1 MDGVVMKKKKLLI
14 VAHHLTIGGVQKS
27 LISALKAIDY
37 EKFDVT
43 LYLRKNRTD
52 LFPFVDERI
61 NVIINDDKHHYYRK
75 PLPVIL
81 QILISVFNLS
91 GKKDKVEKFN
101 QKLSDIIVKYT
112 MDYEKKRFF
121 SSEKYDI
128 AIAYVHGYPALFVAE
143 CVDADKKFVF
153 YHTSTDE
160 LHNVHEKIIGEF
172 SKVVAIHNEQ
182 KELIKQWYP
191 QIADRITIVE
201 NYCDKALIEE
211 QSKEF
216 SIEKPEDKTI
226 LCSCGRFSPVKGFD
240 LAIETAK
247 ILKDKNIKFLWY
259 FVGDGPE
266 RVNIEK
272 LIEKY
277 NLQEGIYITGMQKN
291 PYPYINAC
299 DMYVQPSYEESL
311 GLTILEAHRLCTPV
325 IATKTM
331 GGLKTIE
338 DNINGVLCDI
348 NAQAIAEAIE
358 KLMTDKATFENIK
371 ANLNN
376 TDYSEELNK
385 YKTQWQN
392 LLEE

>member
-1 MDGVVMKKKKLLI
+1 MKKKKLLI

-27 LISALKAIDY
+27 LIAALKVLDY

-52 LFPFVDERI
+52 LLPFIDERV
-61 NVIINDDKHHYYRK
+61 NVIINDNKHHYYRK
-75 PLPVIL
+75 PYAVIL
-81 QILISVFNLS
+81 QILIAVFSLL
-91 GKKDKVEKFN
+91 GKKEKAEEYN
-101 QKLSDIIVKYT
+101 QKLSDAIMQYG

-128 AIAYVHGYPALFVAE
+128 SIAYVHGYPALFVAE
-143 CVDADKKFVF
+143 CVKADKKFVF

-160 LHNVHEKIIGEF
+160 LHSVHKRIISKFEKI
-172 SKVVAIHNEQ
+172 VAIHNEQ

-191 QIADRITIVE
+191 EIADRITIVE
-201 NYCDKALIEE
+201 NYCDKSLLEE
-211 QSKEF
+211 KSKEF
-216 SIEKPEDKTI
+216 NVDKPESKTV
-226 LCSCGRFSPVKGFD
+226 LCSCGRFSAVKGFD
-240 LAIETAK
+240 LAVESAK
-247 ILKDKNIKFLWY
+247 ILKESNISFNWY

-266 RVNIEK
+266 RENVEK

-277 NLQEGIYITGMQKN
+277 NLQEEIVITGMQKN

-299 DMYVQPSYEESL
+299 DIYVQPSYQESL
-311 GLTILEAHRLCTPV
+311 GLTILEAHRLCKPV

-338 DNINGVLCDI
+338 NGINGVLCEI
-348 NAQAIAEAIE
+348 NAQAIAETIE
-358 KLMTDKATFENIK
+358 KLLTDKELLENIK
-371 ANLNN
+371 ANLKNI
-376 TDYSEELNK
+376 DYSEELEV

>member
-52 LFPFVDERI
+52 LLPFVDERV

-75 PLPVIL
+75 PYAIFL

-101 QKLSDIIVKYT
+101 QKLSDAIVKYA

-128 AIAYVHGYPALFVAE
+128 AIAYVQGYTALFVADCIE
-143 CVDADKKFVF
+143 AEKKCVFF
-153 YHTSTDE
+153 HTSVDE
-160 LHNVHEKIIGEF
+160 LHTVHEKIIDKF
-172 SKVVAIHNEQ
+172 SKIVAIHNEQ

-191 QIADRITIVE
+191 EIADRITVVE

-216 SIEKPEDKTI
+216 SVEKLENKTI

-240 LAIETAK
+240 LAVEAAK
-247 ILKDKNIKFLWY
+247 VLKEKNISFLWY

-266 RVNIEK
+266 RASLEK
-272 LIEKY
+272 SIKEY
-277 NLQEGIYITGMQKN
+277 NLQEEIIITGMLKN

-299 DMYVQPSYEESL
+299 DIYVQPSYEESL
-311 GLTILEAHRLCTPV
+311 GLTILEAHRLCKSV

-338 DNINGVLCDI
+338 DNINGALCDI
-348 NAQAIAEAIE
+348 NAQSIAEAVESLI
-358 KLMTDKATFENIK
+358 KDKTTFENIK
-371 ANLNN
+371 TNLKNI
-376 TDYSEELNK
+376 DYSAELDA
-385 YKTQWQN
+385 YKTQWKN

>member
-1 MDGVVMKKKKLLI
+1 MKKKKLLI

-52 LFPFVDERI
+52 LLSFVDERVK
-61 NVIINDDKHHYYRK
+61 VIINDDKHHYYRK

-101 QKLSDIIVKYT
+101 QKLSDAIVKYA

-143 CVDADKKFVF
+143 CVDADEKFVF

-160 LHNVHEKIIGEF
+160 LHTVHERIINKF
-172 SKVVAIHNEQ
+172 DRIVAIHNEQ

-191 QIADRITIVE
+191 EIADRITVVE

-211 QSKEF
+211 QSKGF
-216 SIEKPEDKTI
+216 SVEKPENKI
-226 LCSCGRFSPVKGFD
+226 VLCSCGRFSPVKGFD
-240 LAIETAK
+240 LAVEAAK
-247 ILKDKNIKFLWY
+247 ILKEKKVSFLWY

-266 RVNIEK
+266 RASLEK
-272 LIEKY
+272 SIKEY
-277 NLQEGIYITGMQKN
+277 NLQEEIIITGMLKN

-299 DMYVQPSYEESL
+299 DIYVQPSYEESL
-311 GLTILEAHRLCTPV
+311 GLTILEAHRLCKPV

-338 DNINGVLCDI
+338 DNINGALCDI
-348 NAQAIAEAIE
+348 NAQSIAHTVESLV
-358 KLMTDKATFENIK
+358 KDKPTFENIK
-371 ANLNN
+371 NNLKNI
-376 TDYSEELNK
+376 DYSEELEV
-385 YKTQWQN
+385 YKAQWKN

>member
-1 MDGVVMKKKKLLI
+1 MDGVNMKKKKLLI

-27 LISALKAIDY
+27 LISALKVIDY

-52 LFPFVDERI
+52 LLPFIDERF

-75 PLPVIL
+75 PYAIIL
-81 QILISVFNLS
+81 QILIAVFGFL
-91 GKKDKVEKFN
+91 GKKEKVKKFN
-101 QKLSDIIVKYT
+101 KKLSNAIVKYA
-112 MDYEKKRFF
+112 MNYEKKRFF

-143 CVDADKKFVF
+143 CVNANEKFVF
-153 YHTSTDE
+153 YHTSVDE
-160 LHNVHEKIIGEF
+160 LHDVHENIIDKF
-172 SKVVAIHNEQ
+172 QKVVAIHNEQ

-201 NYCDKALIEE
+201 NYCDKNLIEV

-216 SIEKPEDKTI
+216 LVEKPENKVV
-226 LCSCGRFSPVKGFD
+226 LCSCGRFSAVKGFD
-240 LAIETAK
+240 LAVEAAK
-247 ILKDKNIKFLWY
+247 ELKEKNVSFIWY

-266 RVNIEK
+266 RANIEE

-277 NLQEGIYITGMQKN
+277 NLQEEIKLTGMQKN
-291 PYPYINAC
+291 PYPYINTC
-299 DMYVQPSYEESL
+299 DIYIQPSYEEAMPLTLIEAKRLNKPMVTTATL
-311 GLTILEAHRLCTPV
+311 GGVKLV
-325 IATKTM
+325 ND
-331 GGLKTIE
+331 GFDGLVC
-338 DNINGVLCDI
+338 GI
-348 NAQAIAEAIE
+348 NARSIAEAVEGLIE
-358 KLMTDKATFENIK
+358 NKATFEKIKINLKNI
-371 ANLNN
+371 
-376 TDYSEELNK
+376 DYSEELNR